1 MTIVRHSSTIK
12 IESKNSISIYI
23 QVCVNSKKW
32 TNIGRDNMSIRQR
45 QVYILLTIIL
55 LTVVTLTIFNYKSSK
70 SFVLET
76 VQKETKELLDSFTD
90 ETNKFSNERV
100 AQLELIADY
109 IALLESEEEIV
120 QFIGEQREKMP
131 FFASLGFITPEGEVL
146 AGDGTRFPV
155 NQIESFD
162 RALQGETVFSDLF
175 PFFQDSTQLVTAV
188 RIPVIKNDKTIGV
201 LSGVVNMG
209 NVLGSIAKESS
220 LPGTLFLLKEN
231 QLVFSSSDSEFEKI
245 GPQVS
250 GVLKEI
256 QESQQGTILIDENTA
271 HYVMYQQ
278 TAGDWT
284 VVVDSFTD
292 RMKDQIYSIFW
303 RNTLIVGFS
312 FLILCGIYFYLR
324 NNEKREE
331 NLLKR
336 DLLTNLPN
344 RVMLEECLKKDLN
357 PQSFKK
363 FTLFFINLDR
373 FKEINER
380 NGYQLGD
387 RVLFETSRKIQAFA
401 GRYELYRVGGDEF
414 VLIAPFT
421 SEEEVNTIAV
431 NLVKLMES
439 PIELS
444 SFESVWVTFSVGI
457 RKSSLGDWPDLMMQ
471 DATFA
476 VQEAKKQ
483 GGNRFIFFSQELANQ
498 NERVRL
504 IANNVV
510 HALANQEYFMVY
522 QPVYNLSTKKITS
535 YEALLRWESP
545 IIGQVSPVE
554 FIPLLEESDLIIPVG
569 RWIFRQVTTQ
579 IKLWEEEGHE
589 DFHVA
594 INISVKHMMHP
605 DFLYDV
611 KSIIHEMKISPQRL
625 IFEITETV
633 AVQNTELANQIL
645 SELNSLGVKTA
656 LDDFGTG
663 YSSLSI
669 LKLLPIQ
676 QVKVDRSFIVEMEQ
690 DGEKSLVILQ
700 GVLDIAK
707 NLGMSTV
714 MEGVE
719 TLEQLELLRE
729 MGAHKIQGYLISRPV
744 VAELAIELRK
754 QTWLH

>member
-1 MTIVRHSSTIK
+1 
-12 IESKNSISIYI
+12 
-23 QVCVNSKKW
+23 
-32 TNIGRDNMSIRQR
+32 MSIRQR
-45 QVYILLTIIL
+45 QAYILLTIVL

-70 SFVLET
+70 SFILET
-76 VQKETKELLDSFTD
+76 VQKETKELLESFTD
-90 ETNKFSNERV
+90 ETKKFSNERV
-100 AQLELIADY
+100 AELELIAEY
-109 IALLESEEEIV
+109 IELLETEEEIIRFLG
-120 QFIGEQREKMP
+120 QQREKMP
-131 FFASLGFITPEGEVL
+131 FFVSLGFITPEGEVL
-146 AGDGTRFPV
+146 AGDGNRFPV
-155 NQIESFD
+155 NQLESFE
-162 RALQGETVFSDLF
+162 AAIQGETVFSDLF
-175 PFFQDSTQLVTAV
+175 PFFQDSTQLVTAI
-188 RIPVIKNDKTIGV
+188 RIPVIKNDQTIGV

-209 NVLGSIAKESS
+209 NVLGSIAKESN

-231 QLVFSSSDSEFEKI
+231 QLVFSTSDAELEKI

-250 GVLKEI
+250 SVLKEI
-256 QESQQGTILIDENTA
+256 QEREQGSVLIDEDTA
-271 HYVMYQQ
+271 HYVMYQR
-278 TAGDWT
+278 TSGDWT

-292 RMKDQIYSIFW
+292 RMKTQIDSLFW
-303 RNTLIVGFS
+303 RNTLIVLFAI
-312 FLILCGIYFYLR
+312 LVLCGVFFYLR

-331 NLLKR
+331 NLLKM

-344 RVMLEECLKKDLN
+344 RILLEETLKKDLN
-357 PQSFKK
+357 PQSFKD

-401 GRYELYRVGGDEF
+401 GRHELYRVGGDEF
-414 VLIAPFT
+414 VLLVPFS
-421 SEEEVNTIAV
+421 SEEEIRPIAV
-431 NLVKLMES
+431 NLVRLMQS
-439 PIELS
+439 PVELS
-444 SFESVWVTFSVGI
+444 SFESFWVTFSVGI
-457 RKSSLGDWPDLMMQ
+457 RKSVLGDWPDLMMQ

-483 GGNRFIFFSQELANQ
+483 GGNRFIFFSQALANQ
-498 NERVRL
+498 NERVRI

-510 HALANQEYFMVY
+510 HALSNQEYFMVY
-522 QPVYNLSTKKITS
+522 QPVYNLSTKEITS

-569 RWIFRQVTTQ
+569 RWILRQVIAQ
-579 IKLWEEEGHE
+579 LKKWEEEGHE

-594 INISVKHMMHP
+594 INISVKQMMHP

-611 KSIIHEMKISPQRL
+611 NSIIHEMKISPHRL

-633 AVQNTELANQIL
+633 AVQNSELATQILTELN
-645 SELNSLGVKTA
+645 NLGVKTA

-690 DGEKSLVILQ
+690 DGEKSLVILK
-700 GVLDIAK
+700 GVLDIAN
-707 NLGMSTV
+707 NLGMTTV

-719 TLEQLELLRE
+719 TLDQLELLRE

-744 VAELAIELRK
+744 IAELAIELRG
-754 QTWLH
+754 QTWLY

>member
-1 MTIVRHSSTIK
+1 
-12 IESKNSISIYI
+12 
-23 QVCVNSKKW
+23 
-32 TNIGRDNMSIRQR
+32 MSIRQR

-70 SFVLET
+70 NFVLET
-76 VQKETKELLDSFTD
+76 VQKETKGLLDSFTD

-100 AQLELIADY
+100 AELELIADY

-120 QFIGEQREKMP
+120 QFLGEQREKMP
-131 FFASLGFITPEGEVL
+131 FFASLGFITTEGEVL

-162 RALQGETVFSDLF
+162 RALQGETVFSDIF

-188 RIPVIKNDKTIGV
+188 RIPVIKNEKTIGV

-209 NVLGSIAKESS
+209 NVLGSIAKESN

-231 QLVFSSSDSEFEKI
+231 KLVFSSSDSKLEKR
-245 GPQVS
+245 GTQVS

-256 QESQQGTILIDENTA
+256 QESEQGTILIDENTA
-271 HYVMYQQ
+271 HYVMYQR

-292 RMKDQIYSIFW
+292 RMKDQISSIFW

-312 FLILCGIYFYLR
+312 FLILCGIFFYVR

-344 RVMLEECLKKDLN
+344 RVMLEESLKKDLN

-401 GRYELYRVGGDEF
+401 GRYDLYRVGGDEF

-476 VQEAKKQ
+476 VQEAKKH
-483 GGNRFIFFSQELANQ
+483 GGNRFVFFSQELANQ

-522 QPVYNLSTKKITS
+522 QPVYDLSTKKITS

-569 RWIFRQVTTQ
+569 RWIFRQVITQ
-579 IKLWEEEGHE
+579 IKLWEEEGHQ

-633 AVQNTELANQIL
+633 AVQNTELAIQIL
-645 SELNSLGVKTA
+645 SELNILGVKTA

-690 DGEKSLVILQ
+690 EGEKSLVILQ

-719 TLEQLELLRE
+719 TPEQLELLRE
-729 MGAHKIQGYLISRPV
+729 MGAHKIQ
-744 VAELAIELRK
+744 
-754 QTWLH
+754 

>member
-1 MTIVRHSSTIK
+1 MSS
-12 IESKNSISIYI
+12 
-23 QVCVNSKKW
+23 
-32 TNIGRDNMSIRQR
+32 RQR
-45 QVYILLTIIL
+45 QVCFLLTIIL

-70 SFVLET
+70 SFILET
-76 VQKETKELLDSFTD
+76 VQKETRELLESFTD
-90 ETNKFSNERV
+90 ETDKFSNERV
-100 AQLELIADY
+100 AELELIAAY
-109 IALLESEEEIV
+109 IEFLETDDEII
-120 QFIGEQREKMP
+120 QFLGQQREKMP

-155 NQIESFD
+155 NQQESFE

-175 PFFQDSTQLVTAV
+175 PFFQDSTQLVTSV
-188 RIPVIKNDKTIGV
+188 RIPVVKNNQTIGV

-209 NVLGSIAKESS
+209 NILGALSRESN

-231 QLVFSSSDSEFEKI
+231 QLVFSSSDATLEKMV
-245 GPQVS
+245 PQVTTL
-250 GVLKEI
+250 LKEI
-256 QESQQGTILIDENTA
+256 QEREQGSILIDEDTA
-271 HYVMYQQ
+271 HYVMYQR
-278 TAGDWT
+278 TSGDWI

-292 RMKDQIYSIFW
+292 RMKNQIASLFW
-303 RNTLIVGFS
+303 RNTMIVAFA
-312 FLILCGIYFYLR
+312 FLVLCVIFFFLR
-324 NNEKREE
+324 HNEKREG

-344 RVMLEECLKKDLN
+344 RLFLEETLKNDLN
-357 PQSFKK
+357 PQNFKK

-387 RVLFETSRKIQAFA
+387 RVLFETSRKIQTFA
-401 GRYELYRVGGDEF
+401 GRHELYRVGGDEF
-414 VLIAPFT
+414 VLLVPFN
-421 SEEEVNTIAV
+421 SEEETQSVAE
-431 NLVKLMES
+431 NLVRLMES

-444 SFESVWVTFSVGI
+444 SLESIWVTFSVGI
-457 RKSSLGDWPDLMMQ
+457 RKSTLGDWPDLMMQ

-483 GGNRFIFFSQELANQ
+483 GGNRFISFSQELANQ

-545 IIGQVSPVE
+545 IIGPVSPVE
-554 FIPLLEESDLIIPVG
+554 FIPLLEGNDLIIRVG
-569 RWIFRQVTTQ
+569 RWILRQVITQ
-579 IKLWEEEGHE
+579 LKLWEEEGHE

-594 INISVKHMMHP
+594 INISVKQMMHP
-605 DFLYDV
+605 DFLDDV
-611 KSIIHEMKISPQRL
+611 KLIIHEMNISPHRL

-633 AVQNTELANQIL
+633 AVQNSELATQILTELND
-645 SELNSLGVKTA
+645 LGIKTA

-700 GVLDIAK
+700 GVLDIVN

-729 MGAHKIQGYLISRPV
+729 MGAHKVQGYLISRPV
-744 VAELAIELRK
+744 IAELAIELRK
-754 QTWLH
+754 QTWMH

>member
-1 MTIVRHSSTIK
+1 
-12 IESKNSISIYI
+12 
-23 QVCVNSKKW
+23 
-32 TNIGRDNMSIRQR
+32 MSIRQR
-45 QVYILLTIIL
+45 QVYFLLTIIL

-70 SFVLET
+70 NFVLET

-100 AQLELIADY
+100 AELELIADY

-120 QFIGEQREKMP
+120 QFLGEQREKMP
-131 FFASLGFITPEGEVL
+131 FFASFGFITPEGEVL

-209 NVLGSIAKESS
+209 NVLGSIAKESN

-231 QLVFSSSDSEFEKI
+231 QLVFSTSDSELEKI

-271 HYVMYQQ
+271 HYVMYQR

-292 RMKDQIYSIFW
+292 RMKDQISSIFW

-312 FLILCGIYFYLR
+312 FLVLCGIYFYLR

-401 GRYELYRVGGDEF
+401 GRHELYRVGGDEF
-414 VLIAPFT
+414 VLLAPFT

-510 HALANQEYFMVY
+510 HALANQEYYMVY

-569 RWIFRQVTTQ
+569 RWILRQVTTQ
-579 IKLWEEEGHE
+579 LKLWEEEGHE

-594 INISVKHMMHP
+594 INISVKQMMHP

-611 KSIIHEMKISPQRL
+611 KLIIHEMKISPHRL

-633 AVQNTELANQIL
+633 AVQNTELAIQIL
-645 SELNSLGVKTA
+645 SELNNLGVKTA

>member
-1 MTIVRHSSTIK
+1 
-12 IESKNSISIYI
+12 
-23 QVCVNSKKW
+23 
-32 TNIGRDNMSIRQR
+32 MSIRQR

-70 SFVLET
+70 NFVLET
-76 VQKETKELLDSFTD
+76 VQNETKELLDSFTD

-100 AQLELIADY
+100 AELELIADY

-120 QFIGEQREKMP
+120 QFLGEQREKMP
-131 FFASLGFITPEGEVL
+131 FFASFGFITPEGEIL

-209 NVLGSIAKESS
+209 NVLGSIAKESN

-231 QLVFSSSDSEFEKI
+231 QLVFSSSDSEFEKS

-271 HYVMYQQ
+271 HYVMYQR

-292 RMKDQIYSIFW
+292 RMKDQISSLFW

-312 FLILCGIYFYLR
+312 FLVLCGIYFYLR

-401 GRYELYRVGGDEF
+401 GRHELYRVGGDEF
-414 VLIAPFT
+414 VLLAPFT

-483 GGNRFIFFSQELANQ
+483 GGNRFVFFSQELANQ

-510 HALANQEYFMVY
+510 HALANQEYYMVY

-569 RWIFRQVTTQ
+569 RWILRQVTTQ
-579 IKLWEEEGHE
+579 LKLWEEEGHE

-594 INISVKHMMHP
+594 INISVKQMMHP

-611 KSIIHEMKISPQRL
+611 KLIIHEMKISPHRL

-633 AVQNTELANQIL
+633 AVQNTELAIQIL
-645 SELNSLGVKTA
+645 SELNNLGVKTA

>member
-1 MTIVRHSSTIK
+1 MSS
-12 IESKNSISIYI
+12 
-23 QVCVNSKKW
+23 
-32 TNIGRDNMSIRQR
+32 RQR
-45 QVYILLTIIL
+45 QAYFLLSIIL

-76 VQKETKELLDSFTD
+76 VHKETRELLESFTD
-90 ETNKFSNERV
+90 ETDKFSNERV
-100 AQLELIADY
+100 AELELIAEY
-109 IALLESEEEIV
+109 IEFLETDDEII
-120 QFIGEQREKMP
+120 QFLGQQREKMP
-131 FFASLGFITPEGEVL
+131 FFASLGFITPAGEVL

-155 NQIESFD
+155 NQQESFE

-175 PFFQDSTQLVTAV
+175 PFFQDSTQLVTSV
-188 RIPVIKNDKTIGV
+188 RIPVMKNNQTIGV

-209 NVLGSIAKESS
+209 NILGALSRESN

-231 QLVFSSSDSEFEKI
+231 QLVFSSSDATLDKI

-250 GVLKEI
+250 TILKEI
-256 QESQQGTILIDENTA
+256 QEREQGSILIDEDTA
-271 HYVMYQQ
+271 HYVMYQR
-278 TAGDWT
+278 TSGDWI

-292 RMKDQIYSIFW
+292 RMKNQIASLFW
-303 RNTLIVGFS
+303 RNTMIVAFA
-312 FLILCGIYFYLR
+312 FLVLCGIFFFLR
-324 NNEKREE
+324 HNEKREE

-344 RVMLEECLKKDLN
+344 RLFLEDTLKNNLN
-357 PQSFKK
+357 PQNFKE

-387 RVLFETSRKIQAFA
+387 RVLFETSRKIQTFA
-401 GRYELYRVGGDEF
+401 GRHELYRVGGDEF
-414 VLIAPFT
+414 VLLVPFN
-421 SEEEVNTIAV
+421 SEEEIQSIAE
-431 NLVKLMES
+431 NLVRLMES

-444 SFESVWVTFSVGI
+444 SLEGVWVTFSVGI
-457 RKSSLGDWPDLMMQ
+457 RKSTLGDWPDLMMQ

-483 GGNRFIFFSQELANQ
+483 GGNRFISFSQELANQ

-545 IIGQVSPVE
+545 IIGPVSPVE
-554 FIPLLEESDLIIPVG
+554 FIPLLEGNDLIIPVG
-569 RWIFRQVTTQ
+569 RWILRQVITQ
-579 IKLWEEEGHE
+579 LKLWEEEGHE

-594 INISVKHMMHP
+594 INISVKQMMHP
-605 DFLYDV
+605 DFLDDV
-611 KSIIHEMKISPQRL
+611 KLIIHEMNISPHRL

-633 AVQNTELANQIL
+633 AVQNSELATQILTELN
-645 SELNSLGVKTA
+645 NSGIKTA

-700 GVLDIAK
+700 GVLDIVN

-729 MGAHKIQGYLISRPV
+729 MGAHKVQGYLISRPV

-754 QTWLH
+754 QTWMH

>member
-1 MTIVRHSSTIK
+1 MEIIKSVGSDSMSVR
-12 IESKNSISIYI
+12 
-23 QVCVNSKKW
+23 QF
-32 TNIGRDNMSIRQR
+32 QA
-45 QVYILLTIIL
+45 YILLTIIL
-55 LTVVTLTIFNYKSSK
+55 LTVVTLTIFNYKSTK
-70 SFVLET
+70 SFILET
-76 VQKETKELLDSFTD
+76 VQKETKALLENFTD

-100 AQLELIADY
+100 AELELIAEY
-109 IALLESEEEIV
+109 IEFLESDEEII
-120 QFIGEQREKMP
+120 QFLGQQREKMP

-155 NQIESFD
+155 NQIESFES
-162 RALQGETVFSDLF
+162 ALQGEKVFSDLF
-175 PFFQDSTQLVTAV
+175 PYFQDSTQLVTAI
-188 RIPVIKNDKTIGV
+188 RIPVIKSNQTIGV

-209 NVLGSIAKESS
+209 NIMGALSKESN

-231 QLVFSSSDSEFEKI
+231 QLVFSTSDSELEEI
-245 GPQVS
+245 GPQS
-250 GVLKEI
+250 SIVLDEI
-256 QESQQGTILIDENTA
+256 QQNKKGSILIDENTA
-271 HYVMYQQ
+271 HYVMYQR
-278 TAGDWT
+278 TSGDWT

-292 RMKDQIYSIFW
+292 RIKNQIASLFW
-303 RNTLIVGFS
+303 RNTLIVVFAV
-312 FLILCGIYFYLR
+312 LVLCGILFYLR
-324 NNEKREE
+324 LNEKREE

-344 RVMLEECLKKDLN
+344 RFMLEENLTKDLK
-357 PQSFKK
+357 PHSFKK

-387 RVLFETSRKIQAFA
+387 RVLFETSRKIQMFA
-401 GRYELYRVGGDEF
+401 GRHELYRVGGDEF
-414 VLIAPFT
+414 VLLVPSD
-421 SEEEVNTIAV
+421 SEDEIRAV
-431 NLVKLMES
+431 AGNLVKLMES

-457 RKSSLGDWPDLMMQ
+457 RKSSIGDWPDLMMQ

-483 GGNRFIFFSQELANQ
+483 GGNRYIYFSQELANQ

-510 HALANQEYFMVY
+510 HALANQEYFMVF
-522 QPVYNLSTKKITS
+522 QPIYNLSTKKITS
-535 YEALLRWESP
+535 YEALLRWDSP

-569 RWIFRQVTTQ
+569 RWILRKVTAQ
-579 IKLWEEEGHE
+579 MKQWEEEGHE

-594 INISVKHMMHP
+594 INISVKQMMHP
-605 DFLYDV
+605 DFLYEV
-611 KSIIHEMKISPQRL
+611 KSIIHETKISPQRL
-625 IFEITETV
+625 VFEITETV
-633 AVQNTELANQIL
+633 AVQNIELATQILTELN
-645 SELNSLGVKTA
+645 NLGVKTA

-700 GVLDIAK
+700 GVLDIVN
-707 NLGMSTV
+707 NLGMSTI

-719 TLEQLELLRE
+719 TLDQLELLRE
-729 MGAHKIQGYLISRPV
+729 MGAHKVQGYLISRPV

-754 QTWLH
+754 QIWIH

>member
-1 MTIVRHSSTIK
+1 MSVR
-12 IESKNSISIYI
+12 
-23 QVCVNSKKW
+23 QL
-32 TNIGRDNMSIRQR
+32 QA
-45 QVYILLTIIL
+45 YILLTIIL
-55 LTVVTLTIFNYKSSK
+55 LTVVTLTIFNYKSTK
-70 SFVLET
+70 SFILET
-76 VQKETKELLDSFTD
+76 VQKETKALLENFTD

-100 AQLELIADY
+100 AELELIAAY
-109 IALLESEEEIV
+109 IEFLESDEEIIRFLG
-120 QFIGEQREKMP
+120 QQREKMP

-155 NQIESFD
+155 NQIESFES
-162 RALQGETVFSDLF
+162 ALQGEKAFSDLF
-175 PFFQDSTQLVTAV
+175 PYFQDSTQLVTAI
-188 RIPVIKNDKTIGV
+188 RIPVIKNNQTIGV

-209 NVLGSIAKESS
+209 NILGALSKESN

-231 QLVFSSSDSEFEKI
+231 QLVFSTSDSELEKI
-245 GPQVS
+245 GPQATS
-250 GVLKEI
+250 VLEEI
-256 QESQQGTILIDENTA
+256 QQNKQGSILIDEKTA
-271 HYVMYQQ
+271 HYVMYQR
-278 TAGDWT
+278 TSGDWT
-284 VVVDSFTD
+284 VVVDSFTN
-292 RMKDQIYSIFW
+292 RMKNQIASLFW
-303 RNTLIVGFS
+303 RNTLIVVFAV
-312 FLILCGIYFYLR
+312 LVLCGILFYLR
-324 NNEKREE
+324 LNEKREE

-344 RVMLEECLKKDLN
+344 RFMLEENLTKDLN
-357 PQSFKK
+357 PHSFKK

-387 RVLFETSRKIQAFA
+387 RVLFETSRKIQMFA
-401 GRYELYRVGGDEF
+401 GRHELYRVGGDEF
-414 VLIAPFT
+414 VLLVPFD
-421 SEEEVNTIAV
+421 SEEEIRTIAV

-444 SFESVWVTFSVGI
+444 SFESVWVTLSVGI
-457 RKSSLGDWPDLMMQ
+457 RKSSLGDWSDLMMQ

-483 GGNRFIFFSQELANQ
+483 GGNRYIYFSQELANQ

-504 IANNVV
+504 IANNVL
-510 HALANQEYFMVY
+510 HALANQEYFMVF
-522 QPVYNLSTKKITS
+522 QPIYNLSTKKITS
-535 YEALLRWESP
+535 YEALLRWDSP

-569 RWIFRQVTTQ
+569 RWILRKVTAQ
-579 IKLWEEEGHE
+579 MKQWEEEGYE
-589 DFHVA
+589 DFQVA
-594 INISVKHMMHP
+594 INISVKQMMHP
-605 DFLYDV
+605 DFLYEV
-611 KSIIHEMKISPQRL
+611 KSIIHETNISPQRL
-625 IFEITETV
+625 VFEITETV
-633 AVQNTELANQIL
+633 AVQNIELATQILTELN
-645 SELNSLGVKTA
+645 NLGVKTA

-700 GVLDIAK
+700 GVLDIVN
-707 NLGMSTV
+707 NLGMSTI

-719 TLEQLELLRE
+719 TLDQLELLRE
-729 MGAHKIQGYLISRPV
+729 MGAHKVQGYLISRPV

-754 QTWLH
+754 QIWMH